1 VGLDI
6 GYARSGGVAI
16 AYQVVG
22 DGGTDLVYVPDY
34 MSNLVYDWESPYY
47 RKFYERLAQS
57 FRLILFDKRGTGLSD
72 HGGQFAAL
80 ETRMDDLRAVLDDV
94 GSTNAVVFSAH
105 EGSAMAALY
114 AATYPERVRALVL
127 FHPGPDFGE
136 DDAEAQQD
144 LARLRDR
151 WGTRAYSD
159 ELLRHGCRALYE
171 REEDREWFANHLRV
185 SASPAVAYA
194 LNRAFLETDLSE
206 VLPAVRAPTLVLY
219 RSGSMGED
227 PALEVARQIAGARCA
242 SVSGADYFGLYLSFD
257 IADEIERFV
266 AGEYVPEVPD
276 TVLATVLFTDIVAS
290 TERVAELGDRSWR
303 QLLERHHALV
313 RRELSRF
320 RGEERDTAG
329 DGFFATFDGPA
340 RAIRCAQAVAEG
352 MHVLGLEVRA
362 GVHTGEC
369 ELHDGKVAGLAVSI
383 GARVAAA
390 AAAGEVL
397 VSQTVK
403 DLVAGTGLALE
414 DRGERELKGVPG
426 MWRLYAATEATP
438 EVTAATR
445 LPAASA

>member
-6 GYARSGGVAI
+6 RYARSGGVAI
-16 AYQVVG
+16 AYHVVG
-22 DGGTDLVYVPDY
+22 GGDKDLVYVPDY
-34 MSNLVYDWESPYY
+34 MSNLVYDWESPHW
-47 RKFYERLAQS
+47 RRFYERLAQS

-80 ETRMDDLRAVLDDV
+80 ETRMDDLRAVLDGV
-94 GSTNAVVFSAH
+94 GSTSAVVFGAH

-127 FHPGPDFGE
+127 FHPGSDLSPD
-136 DDAEAQQD
+136 DPDATRE
-144 LARLRDR
+144 LADLRDR

-159 ELLRHGCRALYE
+159 ELLCFGCPTLYE
-171 REEDREWFANHLRV
+171 HEEDRERFANQVRV
-185 SASPAVAYA
+185 GASPAVAYA

-219 RSGSMGED
+219 RRGSLGEG
-227 PALEVARQIAGARCA
+227 PALEVAHQITGARRIP
-242 SVSGADYFGLYLSFD
+242 VSGTDYFGLFLSLD
-257 IADEIERFV
+257 IADAIERFV
-266 AGEYVPEVPD
+266 ADEKVPEVPD
-276 TVLATVLFTDIVAS
+276 TVLATLLFTDIVGS
-290 TERVAELGDRSWR
+290 TERAVELGDRAWR
-303 QLLERHHALV
+303 ELLERHHAIV
-313 RRELSRF
+313 RRELARF

-340 RAIRCAQAVAEG
+340 RAIRCAQAVVGGVSE
-352 MHVLGLEVRA
+352 LGLDVRA

-383 GARVAAA
+383 GARVAS
-390 AAAGEVL
+390 AAGAGQVL

-403 DLVAGTGLALE
+403 DLVAGTGLGLE

-426 MWRLYAATEATP
+426 TWRLYAATE
-438 EVTAATR
+438 VGGDVVAASR
-445 LPAASA
+445 PPAART